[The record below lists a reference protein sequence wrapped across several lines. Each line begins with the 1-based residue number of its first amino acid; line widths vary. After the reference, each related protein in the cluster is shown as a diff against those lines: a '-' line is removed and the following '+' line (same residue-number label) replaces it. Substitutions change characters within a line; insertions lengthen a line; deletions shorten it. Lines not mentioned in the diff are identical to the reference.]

1 VERQSTVVDPQLRTT
16 GDYHPRL
23 RLRMEGML
31 RLLRMVRTVRM
42 RRMERIMLILALR
55 PSAMMTSRM
64 TIILAIMTYTLLR

>member
-1 VERQSTVVDPQLRTT
+1 VERQSTVVDPQLHTT

-23 RLRMEGML
+23 RLLRMERMEGML
-31 RLLRMVRTVRM
+31 RLLRMVR
-42 RRMERIMLILALR
+42 RMERIMILALR